1 MSVTEQQR
9 RMLYERLSD
18 AIGDEAAT
26 VLTDLL
32 PFQPFQELVTR
43 QDLAAT
49 TTMLRGE
56 MAELRAELKGEMAE
70 LRGEMAELRGEM
82 AELRGEMAELRGE
95 FIGFKGEMKGEF
107 YRWGVAVVAANAVGM
122 ITAILT

>member
-1 MSVTEQQR
+1 
-9 RMLYERLSD
+9 MLYERLSD

-32 PFQPFQELVTR
+32 PFQPSQELVTR

-56 MAELRAELKGEMAE
+56 MAELR
-70 LRGEMAELRGEM
+70 AELRGEM

-122 ITAILT
+122 VTAILT